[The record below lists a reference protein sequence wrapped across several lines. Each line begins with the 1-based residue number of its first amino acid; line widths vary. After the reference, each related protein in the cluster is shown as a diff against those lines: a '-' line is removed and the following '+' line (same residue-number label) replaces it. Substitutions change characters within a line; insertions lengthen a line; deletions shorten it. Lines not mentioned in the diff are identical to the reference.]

1 MEGTLAR
8 TKKYLQY
15 FHKSFFNDKVAMS
28 FLFLIVLTVIAII
41 AVAIMPPK
49 GEGNKKTSVFLNL

>member
-15 FHKSFFNDKVAMS
+15 FHKSFLNDKVAIS
-28 FLFLIVLTVIAII
+28 FLILIVLTLIAII
-41 AVAIMPPK
+41 AVALMDK
-49 GEGNKKTSVFLNL
+49 RGEKKSAMFLNL